1 MKKTKLKDI
10 CNISAGG
17 TPSRSNINY
26 WNNGDIPWCKIGD
39 FSGKYINQ
47 VKENITEEGLKNSS
61 TKIFKRGTILYTIF
75 ATVGEVAILETESA
89 TNQAIAGL
97 EIINNEVELEYLY
110 YYLKSLKFVMLK
122 KSRGVAQNN
131 INLGILKNIEI
142 KIPDKEEQINIAK
155 ILDNIEKIIGK
166 KKKQLEELNAIIK
179 SQFVEMFEDIK
190 IKEKVKNVSVYFSRG
205 KTPNYVEKSN
215 IKVISQAC
223 IYWDEFK
230 YEKAKYQDENKA
242 LKSLEKTIENGDVLI
257 TSTGTGTLGR
267 CNVYYGEEHK
277 YMADSH
283 VSILRFNYKE
293 MNPIFFKYYFMQEKV
308 QKELYA
314 ECVNGSTNQIELSK
328 DRFLNFRIL
337 IPEITLQNQFS
348 EIVKQIDK
356 QKFESMIQLGK
367 ENRIV
372 LTNIIED
379 TLDETNII
387 YEFLLRKYFKEG
399 K

>member
-61 TKIFKRGTILYTIF
+61 AKIFKRGTILYTIF
-75 ATVGEVAILETESA
+75 ATVGEVAILEIESA

-97 EIINNEVELEYLY
+97 ELINNEVNLEYLY
-110 YYLKSLKFVMLK
+110 YYLKSLKFLMLK

-190 IKEKVKNVSVYFSRG
+190 IKEKMKNVSVYFSRG

-242 LKSLEKTIENGDVLI
+242 LKALEKMIENGDVLI

-267 CNVYYGEEHK
+267 CNVYYGEDHK

-283 VSILRFNYKE
+283 VSILRLNYKKV
-293 MNPIFFKYYFMQEKV
+293 NPIFFKYYFMQEKV

-356 QKFESMIQLGK
+356 QKFEIEKSLK
-367 ENRIV
+367 ETQE
-372 LTNIIED
+372 L
-379 TLDETNII
+379 
-387 YEFLLRKYFKEG
+387 YESLMEKYFG
-399 K
+399 

>member
-61 TKIFKRGTILYTIF
+61 AKIFKRGTILYTIF

-179 SQFVEMFEDIK
+179 SQFVEIFEDIK

-356 QKFESMIQLGK
+356 QKFESMIQLDK

-372 LTNIIED
+372 LKNIIKD
-379 TLDETNII
+379 TIEETNII
-387 YEFLLRKYFKEG
+387 YEFLFKKYFEEG

>member
-1 MKKTKLKDI
+1 MMKEVKLGDI
-10 CNISAGG
+10 CNILNGYAFKSKEYVEDGIRVIRITNVQKG
-17 TPSRSNINY
+17 NIEDNDPKYYDISKIEELKNY
-26 WNNGDIPWCKIGD
+26 ML
-39 FSGKYINQ
+39 
-47 VKENITEEGLKNSS
+47 KENDLLISLTGNVGRVGLLPK
-61 TKIFKRGTILYTIF
+61 KL
-75 ATVGEVAILETESA
+75 LP
-89 TNQAIAGL
+89 AGL
-97 EIINNEVELEYLY
+97 NQRVGCLRIKDERNVSVEYLY
-110 YYLKSLKFVMLK
+110 QYFNSYNFERDCINNSKGIAQKNLSTEWLKNYKVSIPNLNEQNRIVNELK
-122 KSRGVAQNN
+122 KIQR
-131 INLGILKNIEI
+131 LKNL
-142 KIPDKEEQINIAK
+142 KEQ
-155 ILDNIEKIIGK
+155 
-166 KKKQLEELNAIIK
+166 QLKELNQLIK
-179 SQFVEMFEDIK
+179 SQFVEMFGDIK

-230 YEKAKYQDENKA
+230 YEKAKYQDENKV
-242 LKSLEKTIENGDVLI
+242 LKSLEKMIENGDVLI

-293 MNPIFFKYYFMQEKV
+293 VNPIFFKYYFMQEKV

-356 QKFESMIQLGK
+356 QKFEIEKSLK
-367 ENRIV
+367 ETQE
-372 LTNIIED
+372 L
-379 TLDETNII
+379 
-387 YEFLLRKYFKEG
+387 YESLMEKYFG
-399 K
+399 

>member
-1 MKKTKLKDI
+1 MEEKYLLEICDPKQWKTIPKSQLLENSKFPVYGANGI
-10 CNISAGG
+10 IGRYNEYNHEKPTVLITCRGATCGNIHITVPNA
-17 TPSRSNINY
+17 
-26 WNNGDIPWCKIGD
+26 
-39 FSGKYINQ
+39 YING
-47 VKENITEEGLKNSS
+47 NAMALDN
-61 TKIFKRGTILYTIF
+61 L
-75 ATVGEVAILETESA
+75 
-89 TNQAIAGL
+89 N
-97 EIINNEVELEYLY
+97 EIICKKEYLY
-110 YYLKSLKFVMLK
+110 YFLQHYDMSKIISGTAQPQITITGLK
-122 KSRGVAQNN
+122 KVKVKLYS
-131 INLGILKNIEI
+131 INKQEEIVDGLNKINKLIELKE
-142 KIPDKEEQINIAK
+142 
-155 ILDNIEKIIGK
+155 
-166 KKKQLEELNAIIK
+166 KQLKELQNLIK
-179 SQFVEMFEDIK
+179 SQFVEMFGDIK

-356 QKFESMIQLGK
+356 QKFESMIQLDK

-372 LTNIIED
+372 LKNIIKD
-379 TLDETNII
+379 TIEETNII
-387 YEFLLRKYFKEG
+387 YEFLFKKYFEEG

>member
-61 TKIFKRGTILYTIF
+61 AKIFKRGTILYTIF
-75 ATVGEVAILETESA
+75 ATVGEVAILEIESA

-97 EIINNEVELEYLY
+97 ELINNEVNLEYLY
-110 YYLKSLKFVMLK
+110 YYLKSLKFLMLK

-190 IKEKVKNVSVYFSRG
+190 IKEKMKNVSVYFSRG

-242 LKSLEKTIENGDVLI
+242 LKALEKMIENGDVLI

-267 CNVYYGEEHK
+267 CNVYYGEDHK

-283 VSILRFNYKE
+283 VSILRLNYKE
-293 MNPIFFKYYFMQEKV
+293 VNPIFFKYYFMQEKV

-356 QKFESMIQLGK
+356 QKFEIEKSLK
-367 ENRIV
+367 ETQE
-372 LTNIIED
+372 L
-379 TLDETNII
+379 
-387 YEFLLRKYFKEG
+387 YESLMEKYFG
-399 K
+399 

>member
-1 MKKTKLKDI
+1 MEEKYLLEI
-10 CNISAGG
+10 CNPKQWKTIPKSQLSENGKFPVYGANGIIG
-17 TPSRSNINY
+17 RYNEYNHEKPTVLITCRGATCGNIHITVPNA
-26 WNNGDIPWCKIGD
+26 
-39 FSGKYINQ
+39 YING
-47 VKENITEEGLKNSS
+47 NAMALDN
-61 TKIFKRGTILYTIF
+61 L
-75 ATVGEVAILETESA
+75 
-89 TNQAIAGL
+89 N
-97 EIINNEVELEYLY
+97 EIICKKEYLY
-110 YYLKSLKFVMLK
+110 YFLQYYDMSKIISGTAQPQITITGLK
-122 KSRGVAQNN
+122 KVKVKLYS
-131 INLGILKNIEI
+131 INKQEEIVNELNKINKLIELKER
-142 KIPDKEEQINIAK
+142 
-155 ILDNIEKIIGK
+155 
-166 KKKQLEELNAIIK
+166 QLEELQKLIK
-179 SQFVEMFEDIK
+179 SQFVEMFGDIK
-190 IKEKVKNVSVYFSRG
+190 IKEKMKNVSVYFSRG

-242 LKSLEKTIENGDVLI
+242 LTSLEKMIENGDVLI

-283 VSILRFNYKE
+283 VSILRLNYKE
-293 MNPIFFKYYFMQEKV
+293 VNPIFFKYYFMQEKV

-356 QKFESMIQLGK
+356 QKFE
-367 ENRIV
+367 
-372 LTNIIED
+372 IEKSLKK
-379 TLDETNII
+379 TQEL
-387 YEFLLRKYFKEG
+387 YESLMEKYFG
-399 K
+399 

>member
-1 MKKTKLKDI
+1 MELIKILNKFDKSKIKAGDGRKDGI
-10 CNISAGG
+10 YPLYTCSPKVNKFLDNYLYDTEAIILGTGG
-17 TPSRSNINY
+17 NPVINY
-26 WNNGDIPWCKIGD
+26 HKGK
-39 FSGKYINQ
+39 FSYSSDCLVVQSKGKFENKYI
-47 VKENITEEGLKNSS
+47 
-61 TKIFKRGTILYTIF
+61 
-75 ATVGEVAILETESA
+75 
-89 TNQAIAGL
+89 
-97 EIINNEVELEYLY
+97 Y
-110 YYLKSLKFVMLK
+110 YYLISKINEIAKMFRGAGLKHLNK
-122 KSRGVAQNN
+122 KEFF
-131 INLGILKNIEI
+131 KMNIELI
-142 KIPDKEEQINIAK
+142 NIEEQK
-155 ILDNIEKIIGK
+155 KIIK
-166 KKKQLEELNAIIK
+166 ELDLINKLMDYKRKQIKLFDDFIK
-179 SQFVEMFEDIK
+179 SQFVEMFGDIK

-242 LKSLEKTIENGDVLI
+242 LKSLEKMIENGDVLI

-267 CNVYYGEEHK
+267 CNVYYGEEYK

-337 IPEITLQNQFS
+337 IPPITLQNQFS
-348 EIVKQIDK
+348 KIVKQIDK
-356 QKFESMIQLGK
+356 QKFESMIQLDK

-372 LTNIIED
+372 LKNIIKD
-379 TLDETNII
+379 TIEETNII
-387 YEFLLRKYFKEG
+387 YEFLFKKYFEEG

>member
-1 MKKTKLKDI
+1 MIGNILDYCTISGESVKKYEGRKRYVATGDVIENKIINSSEVDYMNK
-10 CNISAGG
+10 
-17 TPSRSNINY
+17 PSRANQIAKE
-26 WNNGDIPWCKIGD
+26 GDVIFAKMKDTKKVMKID
-39 FSGKYINQ
+39 
-47 VKENITEEGLKNSS
+47 KENSEYIYSTGFYIIKPNEGILTDYMYWLFNSTKFNRDKDKHCKGATQKALNSEGLRK
-61 TKIFKRGTILYTIF
+61 
-75 ATVGEVAILETESA
+75 
-89 TNQAIAGL
+89 
-97 EIINNEVELEYLY
+97 
-110 YYLKSLKFVMLK
+110 
-122 KSRGVAQNN
+122 
-131 INLGILKNIEI
+131 I
-142 KIPDKEEQINIAK
+142 KINKIPNLEEQQK
-155 ILDNIEKIIGK
+155 IVSKLSKIDKIMNK
-166 KKKQLEELNAIIK
+166 KKKQLMMLDDLIK

-190 IKEKVKNVSVYFSRG
+190 IKEKMKNVSVYFSRG

-242 LKSLEKTIENGDVLI
+242 LKALEKMIENGDVLI

-267 CNVYYGEEHK
+267 CNVYYGEDHK

-283 VSILRFNYKE
+283 VSILRLNYKE
-293 MNPIFFKYYFMQEKV
+293 VNLIFFKYYFMQEKV

-356 QKFESMIQLGK
+356 QKFESMIQLK
-367 ENRIV
+367 MMEKIY
-372 LTNIIED
+372 NIIND
-379 TLDETNII
+379 RRR
-387 YEFLLRKYFKEG
+387 YV
-399 K
+399 

>member
-61 TKIFKRGTILYTIF
+61 AKIFKRGTILYTIF

-97 EIINNEVELEYLY
+97 EIINNEVDLEYLY

-142 KIPDKEEQINIAK
+142 KIPDKIEQINIAK
-155 ILDNIEKIIGK
+155 ILDNIEKIIDK
-166 KKKQLEELNAIIK
+166 KKKQLKELNTIIK
-179 SQFVEMFEDIK
+179 SQFVEMFENNKFEKKNLGDVAIK
-190 IKEKVKNVSVYFSRG
+190 ITDGSHNPPKGVDERTEYVMLSSQNIIEDKINYNNARYLSR
-205 KTPNYVEKSN
+205 KDFER
-215 IKVISQAC
+215 
-223 IYWDEFK
+223 
-230 YEKAKYQDENKA
+230 ENKRTY
-242 LKSLEKTIENGDVLI
+242 LEKGDVLLTI
-257 TSTGTGTLGR
+257 VGTIGR
-267 CNVYYGEEHK
+267 TAVI
-277 YMADSH
+277 D
-283 VSILRFNYKE
+283 KE
-293 MNPIFFKYYFMQEKV
+293 KN
-308 QKELYA
+308 
-314 ECVNGSTNQIELSK
+314 
-328 DRFLNFRIL
+328 
-337 IPEITLQNQFS
+337 ITLQRSVAVIKPIEKIKSEYLVASLKTDSAINQLNKRSKGVAQKGIYLNDLKKIFIPVPPITPQNQFS
-348 EIVKQIDK
+348 KIVKQIDK
-356 QKFESMIQLGK
+356 QKFESMIQLDK

-372 LTNIIED
+372 LKNIIKD
-379 TLDETNII
+379 TLEETNSI
-387 YEFLLRKYFKEG
+387 YEFLFKKYFEKG

>member
-1 MKKTKLKDI
+1 MIGNILDYCTISGESVKKYEGRKRYVATGDVIENKIINSSEVDYMNK
-10 CNISAGG
+10 
-17 TPSRSNINY
+17 PSRANQIAKE
-26 WNNGDIPWCKIGD
+26 GDVIFAKMKDTKKVMKID
-39 FSGKYINQ
+39 
-47 VKENITEEGLKNSS
+47 KENSEYIYSTGFYIIKPNEGILTDYMYWLFNSTKFNRDKDKHCKGATQKALNSEGLRK
-61 TKIFKRGTILYTIF
+61 
-75 ATVGEVAILETESA
+75 
-89 TNQAIAGL
+89 
-97 EIINNEVELEYLY
+97 
-110 YYLKSLKFVMLK
+110 
-122 KSRGVAQNN
+122 
-131 INLGILKNIEI
+131 I
-142 KIPDKEEQINIAK
+142 KINKIPNLEEQQK
-155 ILDNIEKIIGK
+155 IVSKLSKIDKIMNK
-166 KKKQLEELNAIIK
+166 KKKQLMMLDDLIK

-190 IKEKVKNVSVYFSRG
+190 IKEKMKNVSVYFSRG

-242 LKSLEKTIENGDVLI
+242 LKALEKMIENGDVLI

-267 CNVYYGEEHK
+267 CNVYYGEDHK

-283 VSILRFNYKE
+283 VSILRLNYKE
-293 MNPIFFKYYFMQEKV
+293 VNPIFFKYYFMQEKV

-356 QKFESMIQLGK
+356 QKFESMIQLK
-367 ENRIV
+367 MMEKIY
-372 LTNIIED
+372 NIIND
-379 TLDETNII
+379 RRR
-387 YEFLLRKYFKEG
+387 YV
-399 K
+399 

>member
-1 MKKTKLKDI
+1 MKLYEIGTI
-10 CNISAGG
+10 ITGN
-17 TPSRSNINY
+17 TPSKNNY
-26 WNNGDIPWCKIGD
+26 EYYESDDIMFIKPSDID
-39 FSGKYINQ
+39 EKYITNLE
-47 VKENITEEGLKNSS
+47 KSEGYISEKARNKVRILPKD
-61 TKIFKRGTILYTIF
+61 TVLVTCIGTIGK
-75 ATVGEVAILETESA
+75 VGILEKEGTC
-89 TNQAIAGL
+89 NQ
-97 EIINNEVELEYLY
+97 
-110 YYLKSLKFVMLK
+110 
-122 KSRGVAQNN
+122 
-131 INLGILKNIEI
+131 
-142 KIPDKEEQINIAK
+142 QI
-155 ILDNIEKIIGK
+155 
-166 KKKQLEELNAIIK
+166 NAIIPNDMIVSKYLAYLIKSKQKILQLKANAPVVPIINKTNFSKIEINICDIKEQKRIVKKLDLIKKIIDIRQEQLRELNNIVK
-179 SQFVEMFEDIK
+179 SQFVEMFGDIK

-242 LKSLEKTIENGDVLI
+242 LKSLEKMIENGDVLI

-293 MNPIFFKYYFMQEKV
+293 VNPIFFKYYFMQEKV

-356 QKFESMIQLGK
+356 QKFEIEKSLK
-367 ENRIV
+367 ETQE
-372 LTNIIED
+372 L
-379 TLDETNII
+379 
-387 YEFLLRKYFKEG
+387 YESLMEKYFG
-399 K
+399 